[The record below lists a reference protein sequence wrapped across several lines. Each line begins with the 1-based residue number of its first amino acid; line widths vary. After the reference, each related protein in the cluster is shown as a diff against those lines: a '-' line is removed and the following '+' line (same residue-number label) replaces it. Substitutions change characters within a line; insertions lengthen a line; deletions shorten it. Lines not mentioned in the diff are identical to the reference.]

1 MANVTLKRWDGTQWV
16 ELLPTPRAH
25 THAASDIT
33 SGVFSTAR
41 LATGTADSTT
51 FLRGDGT
58 WATPPTGLTGTGTAN
73 QLTYWVGT
81 NELGSLATSTY
92 PSLTELSYV
101 KGVTSDIQ
109 TQFTGK
115 LDTTT
120 RGAANGVASLDAN
133 SKVPLGQIP
142 IQLFD
147 SLYFGSVIEST
158 VGPYGGSWVNNTYKP
173 VDLASFAISTE
184 SRSPIGWYW
193 VVDGTLGLQNNIT
206 PVLDVMSG
214 KYYATRFTNGD
225 SDNPGGAPGSGSTF
239 SFTDIS
245 TTLESGDWIVISG
258 VTTSAPGGENPG
270 SENNYYIVTF
280 GVVNNTYE
288 DATNTVKGI
297 VKLSSS
303 TSTSSA
309 GDNVITDAVLAGLIG
324 TTSGTIAAGNHNHD
338 GVYLPLTGGTLT
350 GDLTIAKADPVI
362 KIQDTSETND
372 IDHVGYLSFRDSA
385 DVEKGWLGFGSSTNT
400 DFTINN
406 GYNGDINLIGGSVG
420 IGTATPLNKLD
431 VRITGGD
438 SNNGIMITREDT
450 TTTTNEILGGIG
462 FDSTDGNVPSSILE
476 ASAYIAAFAAEDH
489 STGDKGG
496 YLTFGTAPIDQDD
509 DTVSIERMR
518 ILDNGNVGIG
528 TTAPASNL
536 TVEGSGYRTL
546 RIRTTNTTTGGASQL
561 LLMAGGTTEWFLSHR
576 ADTFG
581 PGAGNFTLGYYNGT
595 TSTSVLNANAT
606 GLVGINE
613 TSPTAQLQV
622 KSGAVGRVPLII
634 DTLASQTANLAEYKV
649 NGTTKLVVT
658 KDGKIQAGSGD
669 GEIHVTSQ
677 GVRIET
683 LADNNFVPLTVN
695 KDDTNTSARL
705 QQWQFSTDNVA
716 YVDEGGEF
724 YAPGFISINGASSG
738 SLSLQ
743 GSPFISRNIN
753 DATATLTVNNANA
766 SSTGNLLDLQAAG
779 TNIISFKKDGTLLAP
794 ATFTIDPSGHGDIT
808 GKVIILGDLQVDGT
822 TTTINST
829 TLEIDDKNIELSK
842 GATNKAASDGAGI
855 TVDLGT
861 DGTATLLYGSTAD
874 AFTFNKGLSVPTI
887 TGLSS
892 NASLITRTST
902 GTDNLLGT
910 FYLEHRTSAD
920 MVDGLGSALEF
931 IIKDSANVDNYIG
944 KVGARREGADN
955 NGRLV
960 FETNNSVNGMTEKMT
975 ILTNGNVGIGTTNP
989 TSLLSVEG
997 TAFFANDIYLRDGA
1011 TASGD
1016 ILVRIYDSSD
1026 DGVID
1031 VYRNNSV
1038 LNRIHGNGPSFF
1050 NGGNVGIGT
1059 SSPARLLS
1067 LSRSATDFTPSILVT
1082 NTSADSGSTS
1092 HISFLTGTDTLG
1104 LNIGKHSSG
1113 FSTPDLAFI
1122 VQEKDAPINFGTN
1135 NIERMRIAAD
1145 GNVGIG
1151 TATPSAKFE
1160 VKSDSTTVIPF
1171 IVDTVASHTA
1181 DLAQFKFNGT
1191 TKLKIDKDG
1200 KLQSGQGN
1208 AEITLQDSSDN
1219 MLFHNNAENFIFESA
1234 YGDKLYIGEEGLIY
1248 GPASGSYDWMQVN
1261 TGNAVFRVPTEIN
1274 IPTTTIPAGSTL
1286 KSASITNTGA
1296 VTHPGGTGSNIISLD
1311 ITNNSYENTSNSS
1324 NYVIN
1329 TYGAKISM
1337 NPGSNNFINEMFG
1350 IYLDVDGSTSDIGGS
1365 YYSIFVNKGSAYFQ
1379 DAFFN
1384 DTISGKT
1391 ISLSTPSTSFTN
1403 PGSGTASGLS
1413 NNWTSTTANNAT
1425 KTNLSISSTGTWTGT
1440 NAVNR
1445 ALYVTATG
1453 GTNNYAAI
1461 FDGGNV
1467 GIGTVTPSERL
1478 HVVGKTYLSG
1488 GSASWNETTPGTTRG
1503 TLHLGEASSTA
1514 NFGSAITFGARD
1526 AGSGT
1531 TAQAGIYTRTDGSYG
1546 TKMYLAT
1553 TGSYSAGSNTRLMI
1567 DSNGNV
1573 GIGTISPAER
1583 LDVSG
1588 TIKANSLKIN
1598 DTHFQDTATVTT
1610 TATTQTVLATYAVAT
1625 YATGKF
1631 MIQATNG
1638 VNRHISE
1645 LLVTHNGTVST
1656 ATEYA
1661 ILKTAGNLFTVTTD
1675 ISGGNVRILVT
1686 SASATST
1693 VYRTTFTLIG
1703 V

>member
-33 SGVFSTAR
+33 SGVFSTSR

-81 NELGSLATSTY
+81 SELGSLATSTY

-147 SLYFGSVIEST
+147 SLYFGSVIKST

-173 VDLASFAISTE
+173 VDLASLAISTE

-206 PVLDVMSG
+206 PVLDVMSN

-518 ILDNGNVGIG
+518 ITSEGNVGIG
-528 TTAPASNL
+528 TTSPSTRLSINAIAATGTRENILDATVSDDINSRFIISNGTITDGVFAPSFGGISNSTIHWGLKFTGFTTAANDASNSSNFGL
-536 TVEGSGYRTL
+536 VDFEVLRTDS
-546 RIRTTNTTTGGASQL
+546 TTNP
-561 LLMAGGTTEWFLSHR
+561 F
-576 ADTFG
+576 
-581 PGAGNFTLGYYNGT
+581 NGT
-595 TSTSVLNANAT
+595 LSNV
-606 GLVGINE
+606 
-613 TSPTAQLQV
+613 
-622 KSGAVGRVPLII
+622 
-634 DTLASQTANLAEYKV
+634 V
-649 NGTTKLVVT
+649 N
-658 KDGKIQAGSGD
+658 
-669 GEIHVTSQ
+669 
-677 GVRIET
+677 R
-683 LADNNFVPLTVN
+683 
-695 KDDTNTSARL
+695 R
-705 QQWQFSTDNVA
+705 
-716 YVDEGGEF
+716 
-724 YAPGFISINGASSG
+724 
-738 SLSLQ
+738 
-743 GSPFISRNIN
+743 
-753 DATATLTVNNANA
+753 
-766 SSTGNLLDLQAAG
+766 
-779 TNIISFKKDGTLLAP
+779 
-794 ATFTIDPSGHGDIT
+794 
-808 GKVIILGDLQVDGT
+808 
-822 TTTINST
+822 
-829 TLEIDDKNIELSK
+829 
-842 GATNKAASDGAGI
+842 
-855 TVDLGT
+855 
-861 DGTATLLYGSTAD
+861 
-874 AFTFNKGLSVPTI
+874 AFTFRNGTSNLMTIMSSGNVGIGTNAPGELLDVRGNLRVGGSSTSNYIAFHGTTGDNPAGFNHGYIGERIFSGTESSELVIFKGNDVEGAPGPDRIRHIAANHLFDTYGSALSGTFAEVSASSVPTTKMII
-887 TGLSS
+887 TQ
-892 NASLITRTST
+892 
-902 GTDNLLGT
+902 
-910 FYLEHRTSAD
+910 
-920 MVDGLGSALEF
+920 V
-931 IIKDSANVDNYIG
+931 
-944 KVGARREGADN
+944 
-955 NGRLV
+955 
-960 FETNNSVNGMTEKMT
+960 
-975 ILTNGNVGIGTTNP
+975 GNVGIGTTTPSALLTVNNGESNGAFAVQ
-989 TSLLSVEG
+989 SLA
-997 TAFFANDIYLRDGA
+997 TNDYIATFRDSDGENVFK
-1011 TASGD
+1011 ASGSVAD
-1016 ILVRIYDSSD
+1016 SDLVVAFGDVNDAGSAVNYKILSD
-1026 DGVID
+1026 KHVFSG
-1031 VYRNNSV
+1031 S
-1038 LNRIHGNGPSFF
+1038 
-1050 NGGNVGIGT
+1050 VGIGT
-1059 SSPARLLS
+1059 SSSALS
-1067 LSRSATDFTPSILVT
+1067 
-1082 NTSADSGSTS
+1082 
-1092 HISFLTGTDTLG
+1092 DTLTVNG
-1104 LNIGKHSSG
+1104 
-1113 FSTPDLAFI
+1113 
-1122 VQEKDAPINFGTN
+1122 
-1135 NIERMRIAAD
+1135 
-1145 GNVGIG
+1145 
-1151 TATPSAKFE
+1151 SAK
-1160 VKSDSTTVIPF
+1160 VGS
-1171 IVDTVASHTA
+1171 
-1181 DLAQFKFNGT
+1181 
-1191 TKLKIDKDG
+1191 LKID
-1200 KLQSGQGN
+1200 
-1208 AEITLQDSSDN
+1208 
-1219 MLFHNNAENFIFESA
+1219 
-1234 YGDKLYIGEEGLIY
+1234 
-1248 GPASGSYDWMQVN
+1248 
-1261 TGNAVFRVPTEIN
+1261 
-1274 IPTTTIPAGSTL
+1274 
-1286 KSASITNTGA
+1286 
-1296 VTHPGGTGSNIISLD
+1296 D
-1311 ITNNSYENTSNSS
+1311 I
-1324 NYVIN
+1324 
-1329 TYGAKISM
+1329 
-1337 NPGSNNFINEMFG
+1337 
-1350 IYLDVDGSTSDIGGS
+1350 
-1365 YYSIFVNKGSAYFQ
+1365 
-1379 DAFFN
+1379 
-1384 DTISGKT
+1384 
-1391 ISLSTPSTSFTN
+1391 
-1403 PGSGTASGLS
+1403 
-1413 NNWTSTTANNAT
+1413 
-1425 KTNLSISSTGTWTGT
+1425 
-1440 NAVNR
+1440 
-1445 ALYVTATG
+1445 
-1453 GTNNYAAI
+1453 
-1461 FDGGNV
+1461 
-1467 GIGTVTPSERL
+1467 
-1478 HVVGKTYLSG
+1478 HV
-1488 GSASWNETTPGTTRG
+1488 
-1503 TLHLGEASSTA
+1503 
-1514 NFGSAITFGARD
+1514 
-1526 AGSGT
+1526 
-1531 TAQAGIYTRTDGSYG
+1531 
-1546 TKMYLAT
+1546 
-1553 TGSYSAGSNTRLMI
+1553 
-1567 DSNGNV
+1567 
-1573 GIGTISPAER
+1573 
-1583 LDVSG
+1583 
-1588 TIKANSLKIN
+1588 
-1598 DTHFQDTATVTT
+1598 QDTATVTT

-1631 MIQATNG
+1631 MIQATSG
-1638 VNRHISE
+1638 GNRHISE

-1661 ILKTAGNLFTVTTD
+1661 ILKTASNLFTVTTD